1 MAVKRTPKPTGGTSG
16 RRRGRPAVLSRDLVL
31 AAALRLVDEQGIER
45 LTMRRL
51 GAELGV
57 DPMAIYH
64 YLPDKSALFDGL
76 IGRVFAEVEAPPPT
90 GDWKQ
95 DLTALGA
102 AFRQTLLAHA
112 NALPLLA
119 TRPPITEAAFELI
132 EAAIGTL
139 RDGGFSEQDAADG
152 VDCLGRLVIGHALA
166 EAATPPGDVG
176 GGEVQHVE
184 AQRTLPPERFPHLAA
199 VERAN
204 VSHDPGRLFSLAL
217 EGLILSLGQR
227 AP

>member
-1 MAVKRTPKPTGGTSG
+1 M
-16 RRRGRPAVLSRDLVL
+16 L
-31 AAALRLVDEQGIER
+31 AGALRLVDEQGIER

-51 GAELGV
+51 GTELGV

-76 IGRVFAEVEAPPPT
+76 IERVFAEVEAPAPT

-102 AFRQTLLAHA
+102 AFRETLLAHA

-119 TRPPITEAAFELI
+119 TRPPITEAAFELV
-132 EAAIGTL
+132 EVAIGTL
-139 RDGGFSEQDAADG
+139 RNGGFSEQDAADG

-166 EAATPPGDVG
+166 EVATPPGDVG
-176 GGEVQHVE
+176 GGEAQHVE
-184 AQRTLPPERFPHLAA
+184 AQRALPPERFPHLAA

-204 VSHDPGRLFSLAL
+204 VSHDPERLFRLAV
-217 EGLILSLGQR
+217 EGLILSLAQR

>member
-1 MAVKRTPKPTGGTSG
+1 MAVKRARELTEGMPARP
-16 RRRGRPAVLSRDLVL
+16 RGRPAVLSRDLVL
-31 AAALRLVDEQGIER
+31 AGALRLVDEQGIER

-76 IGRVFAEVEAPPPT
+76 IERAFAEVEAPPPT

-119 TRPPITEAAFELI
+119 TRPPITEAAFELV

-204 VSHDPGRLFSLAL
+204 VSHDPERLFSLAL
-217 EGLILSLGQR
+217 EGLILSLAQR

>member
-1 MAVKRTPKPTGGTSG
+1 MAVKRTRKLSEGTPA
-16 RRRGRPAVLSRDLVL
+16 RPPGRPAVLSRDLVL
-31 AAALRLVDEQGIER
+31 ARALRLVDEQGIER

-51 GAELGV
+51 GAALGV

-76 IGRVFAEVEAPPPT
+76 IECVFAEVDVPPPT

-102 AFRQTLLAHA
+102 AFRETLLAHA

-119 TRPPITEAAFELI
+119 TRPPITEAAFELV
-132 EAAIGTL
+132 EAAIGIL

-152 VDCLGRLVIGHALA
+152 VDCLGRLVIGHGLA

-204 VSHDPGRLFSLAL
+204 VSHDPDRLFSLAL
-217 EGLILSLGQR
+217 DGLILALAQR

>member
-1 MAVKRTPKPTGGTSG
+1 
-16 RRRGRPAVLSRDLVL
+16 VL
-31 AAALRLVDEQGIER
+31 AGALRLVDEQGIER

-51 GAELGV
+51 GAALGV

-76 IGRVFAEVEAPPPT
+76 IEHVFAEVEAPPPT

-95 DLTALGA
+95 DLTALSA
-102 AFRQTLLAHA
+102 AFRETLLAHA

-119 TRPPITEAAFELI
+119 TRPPITEAAFELV

-176 GGEVQHVE
+176 GGEAQHVE
-184 AQRTLPPERFPHLAA
+184 AQWTLPPERFPHLAA
-199 VERAN
+199 VQRAN
-204 VSHDPGRLFSLAL
+204 VSHDPERLFSLAL
-217 EGLILSLGQR
+217 EGLILSLAER